1 MDYYM
6 GQIMPVAFDWAPK
19 STAMAQ
25 GQLLP
30 IAQNQALFSLL
41 GTTYGGNG
49 QTTFG
54 LPNLSGR
61 AITGAGMGFSQE
73 PTLGTVAGT
82 VNETLTVQQM
92 PQHLHQVNVATS
104 VASGAS
110 PAGALPGAASTTIYG
125 APANLVPLGAAPSS
139 PAGGNQ
145 PHLNM
150 QPSLVIN
157 YTIVIA
163 GIFPSRG

>member
-1 MDYYM
+1 MDYFL
-6 GQIMPVAFDWAPK
+6 GQLMPVAFNWAPK
-19 STAMAQ
+19 GTALAQ

-30 IAQNQALFSLL
+30 IAQNPALFSLL

-61 AITGAGMGFSQE
+61 AITGAGMGASQE

-82 VNETLTVQQM
+82 VSEALTVQQL

-110 PAGALPGAASTTIYG
+110 PAGALPGAASATVYG
-125 APANLVPLGAAPSS
+125 AAANLVALNAAPSS
-139 PAGGNQ
+139 QAGGNQ

-157 YTIVIA
+157 YTIVIT